1 MSDIELYRDALERIA
16 TMPPVNEEFGY
27 QGYDADRMSAIAR
40 EALPDSKECE
50 DDWKEKIEA
59 QIAFFRELGYHT
71 GADTLQVLLD
81 VAVAADTEWTVHGL
95 RENSDLLAAIRKL
108 REMGDD
114 NIL

>member
-40 EALPDSKECE
+40 EALRDARPDSKECE
-50 DDWKEKIEA
+50 DD
-59 QIAFFRELGYHT
+59 
-71 GADTLQVLLD
+71 
-81 VAVAADTEWTVHGL
+81 
-95 RENSDLLAAIRKL
+95 
-108 REMGDD
+108 